1 VIPYKTLSRNHG
13 ASCGE
18 GRTGKEE
25 SRAREEKGGAAGKA
39 KEEVYA
45 EEKKCAKKSDQAGST
60 KEDCT
65 KAEA

>member
-1 VIPYKTLSRNHG
+1 MNDF
-13 ASCGE
+13 E
-18 GRTGKEE
+18 EE
-25 SRAREEKGGAAGKA
+25 SRARGEKGGAAGKA